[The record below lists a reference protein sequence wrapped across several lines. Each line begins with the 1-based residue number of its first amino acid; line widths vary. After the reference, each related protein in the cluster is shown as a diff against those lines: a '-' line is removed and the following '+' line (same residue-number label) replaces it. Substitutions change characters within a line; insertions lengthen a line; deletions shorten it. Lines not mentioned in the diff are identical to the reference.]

1 MKPKPSVWILTD
13 GKAGD
18 EQPLAGIAEAMSVT
32 PEFRRVK
39 PRAFFALLMP
49 WGPIDWRDRQEHPG
63 SPLAPPYPDI
73 CLATGRRAVAYLR
86 QLKRLS
92 PTTCTVLFKDPRTR
106 RHGADL
112 VIVQAHDKLRGPS
125 VKVVT
130 TAPNR
135 LPPSRLDEIR
145 LAPPARLA
153 KLPQP
158 RLAVLVGGNSRH
170 HHFTPE
176 DIARFVTG
184 LAQKVADGAALM
196 ITASRR
202 TPPAL
207 AAALRALADDNDR
220 IVFWNGEGANPLPAY
235 MALADELIVTADST
249 NMIGEAAST
258 GRPIQIFHPSGGHPK
273 IEKFITLL
281 SKEARVGRFPD
292 ATASGKYPPINST
305 NDVAEAVLAAWKGF
319 QTKG

>member
-1 MKPKPSVWILTD
+1 MTPSVWILTD

-18 EQPLAGIAEAMSVT
+18 EQPLTGIAEAMGVI
-32 PEFRRVK
+32 PEVRRVHPRK
-39 PRAFFALLMP
+39 PFTLMMP
-49 WGPIDWRDRQEHPG
+49 WGPIDWRDRPGQPG

-86 QLKRLS
+86 HLKRVS
-92 PTTCTVLFKDPRTR
+92 PTTCTVLFKDPRTH

-112 VIVQAHDKLRGPS
+112 VIVQAHDKLRGPA

-135 LPPSRLDEIR
+135 LSPSRLDALR
-145 LAPPARLA
+145 ADPPDDLAA
-153 KLPQP
+153 LPSP
-158 RLAVLVGGNSRH
+158 RLAVLVGGDSRH
-170 HHFTPE
+170 HRFTPE
-176 DIARFVTG
+176 DVARFVSG
-184 LAQKVADGAALM
+184 LEKRIADGASLM

-207 AAALRALADDNDR
+207 AAALDTLARQNER
-220 IVFWNGEGANPLPAY
+220 VVFWDGQGANPLAAY

-258 GRPIQIFHPSGGHPK
+258 GHPIQIFHPSGGHPK
-273 IEKFITLL
+273 IERFIARLGE
-281 SKEARVGRFPD
+281 EAHLGRFPD
-292 ATASGKYPPINST
+292 APTSGTYPPINST
-305 NDVAEAVLAAWKGF
+305 ADIVAAVLAVWRRPRGEI
-319 QTKG
+319 G